1 MSDVQQEKT
10 GLDPGLEEEL
20 KQRAA
25 QQLAQSVTP
34 GGTAAAE
41 KTGTPPAAAPTPAA
55 AKKQPQGVT
64 LNEQPIPIDPATG
77 RPVGRPRYS
86 GGEKSCSRQ
95 YRRSQCSADRSEF
108 YSACSANS
116 DSWPG
121 YSSES

>member
-64 LNEQPIPIDPATG
+64 LNEQSTTH
-77 RPVGRPRYS
+77 
-86 GGEKSCSRQ
+86 
-95 YRRSQCSADRSEF
+95 RSQHWETCYCKFWVCSTQV
-108 YSACSANS
+108 
-116 DSWPG
+116 
-121 YSSES
+121 